1 MKNNFKRVISL
12 LLVLL
17 LIIGLVPTT
26 ASAAVKLNKTAISL
40 SEGDTYTLK
49 ASGTKSKITWT
60 SSKKT
65 VATVSSKG
73 VVTAKKAGS
82 ATITATISNKK
93 YTCKVTV
100 IEKFNATTASKNI
113 KSELIDTGKG
123 VIAILKNSNKYPV
136 SLDATMVY
144 MDASGKA
151 IGKSTS
157 YNYYFESG
165 KECALSFSAPY
176 DKNYDTVE
184 YDTYKI
190 SYKISSLSSSIKSA
204 LTDIKV
210 EHNIGVDNVM
220 VNVVNKG
227 KKSPSSTI
235 VSIVYYKD
243 GEVIGYDYTYADV
256 KSPGVE
262 DYLEFNFP
270 YDENYDTID
279 IDDYKIFVNSSYY
292 YNWE

>member
-12 LLVLL
+12 FLVLL
-17 LIIGLVPTT
+17 LIVGLIPTT
-26 ASAAVKLNKTAISL
+26 ASAAVKLNKTTISL
-40 SEGDTYTLK
+40 TEGDTYALK
-49 ASGTKSKITWT
+49 VSGTKSKITWT

-82 ATITATISNKK
+82 ATITATVSSKK

-123 VIAILKNSNKYPV
+123 VIAILKNNNKYPIAV
-136 SLDATMVY
+136 DATLVY

-151 IGKSTS
+151 IGKSTAD
-157 YNYYFESG
+157 NYYFESG
-165 KECALSFSAPY
+165 KECALSFSGPY
-176 DKNYDTVE
+176 DGDYNSVG

-190 SYKISSLSSSIKSA
+190 SYKVSFLSSSIKSA
-204 LTDIKV
+204 LSDIEV
-210 EHNIGVDNVM
+210 ESNIGVDNVM
-220 VNVVNKG
+220 VTAVNNG
-227 KKSPSSTI
+227 KKSPSYTL
-235 VSIVYYKD
+235 VSIVFYKD
-243 GEVIGYDYTYADV
+243 GEVIGYDRTYADMED
-256 KSPGVE
+256 PGAE
-262 DYLEFNFP
+262 DYLEFSFP

-292 YNWE
+292 YTW